1 MILDCAKHMF
11 RVPFGNVK
19 PFTVIRLF
27 TSRTLDV
34 KTDKKIENGRQE
46 YHQTRHRTLINIIN
60 RKKKK
65 RKTNEA

>member
-1 MILDCAKHMF
+1 MDLDCAKHMF
-11 RVPFGNVK
+11 SVPFGNVK

-46 YHQTRHRTLINIIN
+46 YHQTRHRTLINKI
-60 RKKKK
+60 KKKK
-65 RKTNEA
+65 NK